1 MGRCGSLFGMPEGLM
16 SNLSCSQIDGVYA
29 FAGIMTL
36 LTIVG
41 LFILSKRCVLE
52 QQKGTGDSNG

>member
-1 MGRCGSLFGMPEGLM
+1 MGRCGSLFGMHKGLM

-41 LFILSKRCVLE
+41 LFILSKRCALE
-52 QQKGTGDSNG
+52 QQGGAE